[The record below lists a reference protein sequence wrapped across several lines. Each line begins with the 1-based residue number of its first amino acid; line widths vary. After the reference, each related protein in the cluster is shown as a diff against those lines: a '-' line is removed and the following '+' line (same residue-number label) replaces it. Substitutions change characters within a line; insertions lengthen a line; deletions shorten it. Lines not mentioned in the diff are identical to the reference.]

1 MPGTCRTMW
10 AQTEFSAGPNVGL
23 SPPDAPLHERPARL
37 GGCLKTASTSSI
49 PSPSFSRYR
58 LRRYARPRRW
68 AWRWP
73 MAEDRL
79 YLIDTFAFILSVS
92 AAPIRETSPL
102 GVEVAHG

>member
-1 MPGTCRTMW
+1 
-10 AQTEFSAGPNVGL
+10 
-23 SPPDAPLHERPARL
+23 
-37 GGCLKTASTSSI
+37 
-49 PSPSFSRYR
+49 
-58 LRRYARPRRW
+58 
-68 AWRWP
+68 